1 MSERRTL
8 FDAFGGTRKMADTL
22 GEAPSTVQS
31 WKTAGRIPAGR
42 QPAVFEK
49 AAELDLGVTA
59 EDIIWPMGRTVAVA
73 CPEDCVVAA

>member
-31 WKTAGRIPAGR
+31 WKSAGRIPAGR
-42 QPAVFEK
+42 QPAVFDK

-59 EDIIWPMGRTVAVA
+59 EDIIWPLGRDTLTDAREACEAVA
-73 CPEDCVVAA
+73 